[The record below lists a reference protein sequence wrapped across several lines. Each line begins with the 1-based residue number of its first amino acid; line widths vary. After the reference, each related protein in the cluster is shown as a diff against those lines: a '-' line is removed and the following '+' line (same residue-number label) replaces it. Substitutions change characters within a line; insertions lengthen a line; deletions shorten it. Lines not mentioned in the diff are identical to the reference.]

1 MLLQEE
7 HEPSMCEILVNLNES
22 NKPMKFT
29 QIVLRQEKNEPW
41 LRHAYLHVMAYGF
54 GDLQDVV
61 H

>member
-1 MLLQEE
+1 
-7 HEPSMCEILVNLNES
+7 MCEILVNLNES